1 MFAMA
6 AARWSPT
13 ASADGSLKLLVSVVG
28 AVDAGAGE
36 GVAGGF
42 AAVVVVVV
50 AGCAGAAGAAGA
62 DGVDDVCAGVDGSAA
77 GFGAALGFDVM
88 QTMKPFSS
96 ILYDSMVLSSCKI
109 LPE

>member
-1 MFAMA
+1 MFAIA
-6 AARWSPT
+6 AARWSPI
-13 ASADGSLKLLVSVVG
+13 ARADGSLKLVDSVVG
-28 AVDAGAGE
+28 AVDAGAGD

-42 AAVVVVVV
+42 VAAVVV
-50 AGCAGAAGAAGA
+50 GCTGATGAAGA
-62 DGVDDVCAGVDGSAA
+62 DGVDEVWAGVDGGSAA
-77 GFGAALGFDVM
+77 GFGAAFGFDVM